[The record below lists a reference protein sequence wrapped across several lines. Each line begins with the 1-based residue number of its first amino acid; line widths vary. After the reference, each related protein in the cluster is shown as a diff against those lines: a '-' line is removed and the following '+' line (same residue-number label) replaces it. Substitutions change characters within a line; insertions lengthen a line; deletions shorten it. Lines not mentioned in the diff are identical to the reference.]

1 MTEKLIR
8 HVALAGFVLAATACQ
23 SMGEDALKTI
33 SAGHTGCTPDQIT
46 LSNYQHIGTLGTD
59 ETWNATCNGKVY
71 LCSGVGASPSSAG
84 SYSCAP
90 AVK

>member
-1 MTEKLIR
+1 MKNTLR
-8 HVALAGFVLAATACQ
+8 AVALAGFALTTTACQ
-23 SMGEDALKTI
+23 TAIMNDLKTA

-46 LSNYQHIGTLGTD
+46 ISNHTGSVGYN

-71 LCSGVGASPSSAG
+71 LCSGVGNAKG
-84 SYSCAP
+84 SEDYSCAP

>member
-1 MTEKLIR
+1 MKKILR
-8 HVALAGFVLAATACQ
+8 AVALAGFALMTTTACQ
-23 SMGEDALKTI
+23 TAIMNQLKTV

-46 LSNYQHIGTLGTD
+46 ISNHTGTFSNN

-71 LCSGVGASPSSAG
+71 LCSGVVTGKSSED
-84 SYSCAP
+84 YSCAP